1 MKNLYFDNFEDF
13 SCVIADKF
21 DELYKE
27 NFEDIAVIAK
37 PDEAKEIFK
46 ELVCM
51 GYDICN
57 ITYERIDWD
66 GYDDEYILSMNHDGI
81 WLEKFKRED
90 GKYLTDESTITY
102 ILDNCSS
109 KVIPYCKGK
118 NVYEVTVVGDDDCNC
133 DECEK
138 CLTINGKPATK
149 EEFDRYVSQFKK
161 DEKPTTTTS
170 SSTASK
176 STYRVNGE
184 EVDKDTYVNALRTI
198 EDMYTKNISET
209 LSGYSDFVEEMH
221 KWKRLLGWQYELNN
235 IVWKGL
241 MVDVVGCRLFLF
253 GKREYISVTN
263 NWSVSQTGKENYSH
277 MTISAFNYKNW
288 RS

>member
-1 MKNLYFDNFEDF
+1 MKNLYFDNFEDLA
-13 SCVIADKF
+13 CDIADRF

-37 PDEAKEIFK
+37 PDEVKEIFK

-66 GYDDEYILSMNHDGI
+66 GYDDEYILSMNHNGI

-118 NVYEVTVVGDDDCNC
+118 IVYEVTVGDDDECDCDDCDDC
-133 DECEK
+133 DEGF
-138 CLTINGKPATK
+138 TVNGRPATK
-149 EEFDRYVSQFKK
+149 EEFDAYVSQFRH
-161 DEKPTTTTS
+161 DEKPTTT
-170 SSTASK
+170 SK
-176 STYRVNGE
+176 ESYFINGKS
-184 EVDKDTYVNALRTI
+184 VDK
-198 EDMYTKNISET
+198 SEFDKK
-209 LSGYSDFVEEMH
+209 YEEFEEMYLDNI
-221 KWKRLLGWQYELNN
+221 RDMLLNYCEF
-235 IVWKGL
+235 
-241 MVDVVGCRLFLF
+241 MD
-253 GKREYISVTN
+253 SVN
-263 NWSVSQTGKENYSH
+263 D
-277 MTISAFNYKNW
+277 W
-288 RS
+288 RSRMLLW

>member
-1 MKNLYFDNFEDF
+1 MKNLYFDNFEDLA
-13 SCVIADKF
+13 CDIADRF

-37 PDEAKEIFK
+37 PDEVKEIFK

-109 KVIPYCKGK
+109 KVIPYCKG
-118 NVYEVTVVGDDDCNC
+118 NTVYEVTVGKEDDECDC
-133 DECEK
+133 DECDDCEE

-149 EEFDRYVSQFKK
+149 EEFDAYVSQFRH
-161 DEKPTTTTS
+161 DEKPTTTS
-170 SSTASK
+170 SAKSVYKINNKEVSK
-176 STYRVNGE
+176 E
-184 EVDKDTYVNALRTI
+184 EFDKKY
-198 EDMYTKNISET
+198 EE
-209 LSGYSDFVEEMH
+209 FEEMYLDNI
-221 KWKRLLGWQYELNN
+221 RDMLLSYCEF
-235 IVWKGL
+235 
-241 MVDVVGCRLFLF
+241 MD
-253 GKREYISVTN
+253 SVN
-263 NWSVSQTGKENYSH
+263 E
-277 MTISAFNYKNW
+277 W
-288 RS
+288 RSRMLLW

>member
-1 MKNLYFDNFEDF
+1 MKNLYFDDFEDF

-21 DELYKE
+21 DRLDKE

-46 ELVCM
+46 ELVCI

-66 GYDDEYILSMNHDGI
+66 GYDDEYILSMNHNGI

-118 NVYEVTVVGDDDCNC
+118 IVYEVTVGDDDECDCDDCDDC
-133 DECEK
+133 DEGF
-138 CLTINGKPATK
+138 TVNGRPATK
-149 EEFDRYVSQFKK
+149 EEFDSYVSQFKH
-161 DEKPTTTTS
+161 DEKPVTT
-170 SSTASK
+170 SK
-176 STYRVNGE
+176 STYKINGKECSKE
-184 EVDKDTYVNALRTI
+184 EFDKKY
-198 EDMYTKNISET
+198 EE
-209 LSGYSDFVEEMH
+209 FEEMYLDNI
-221 KWKRLLGWQYELNN
+221 RDMLLSYCEFMDEVN
-235 IVWKGL
+235 
-241 MVDVVGCRLFLF
+241 
-253 GKREYISVTN
+253 E
-263 NWSVSQTGKENYSH
+263 
-277 MTISAFNYKNW
+277 W
-288 RS
+288 RSRMLRW

>member
-1 MKNLYFDNFEDF
+1 MKNLYFDNFDDLA
-13 SCVIADKF
+13 CDIADRF
-21 DELYKE
+21 DELYTE

-57 ITYERIDWD
+57 ITYEHIDWD

-118 NVYEVTVVGDDDCNC
+118 IVYEVSVGIDEDDECGCDDCS
-133 DECEK
+133 ECA
-138 CLTINGKPATK
+138 C
-149 EEFDRYVSQFKK
+149 KK
-161 DEKPTTTTS
+161 DEKPTTT
-170 SSTASK
+170 STTK
-176 STYRVNGE
+176 STYKINNKEVSKE
-184 EVDKDTYVNALRTI
+184 EFDKKY
-198 EDMYTKNISET
+198 EE
-209 LSGYSDFVEEMH
+209 FEEMYLDNIRDMLLNYCEFMDEVND
-221 KWKRLLGWQYELNN
+221 WKSR
-235 IVWKGL
+235 
-241 MVDVVGCRLFLF
+241 FL
-253 GKREYISVTN
+253 S
-263 NWSVSQTGKENYSH
+263 W
-277 MTISAFNYKNW
+277 
-288 RS
+288 

>member
-21 DELYKE
+21 DRLYKE

-118 NVYEVTVVGDDDCNC
+118 NVYEVTVGKEECGCNDC
-133 DECEK
+133 DECDDCEEGF
-138 CLTINGKPATK
+138 TVNGKPVSK
-149 EEFDRYVSQFKK
+149 EEFDSYVSQFKH
-161 DEKPTTTTS
+161 DEKPVTTTS
-170 SSTASK
+170 T
-176 STYRVNGE
+176 TYKVNGE
-184 EVDKDTYVNALRTI
+184 EVDKETFDSALAKI
-198 EDMYTKNISET
+198 EDKYFDNVRDM
-209 LSGYSDFVEEMH
+209 
-221 KWKRLLGWQYELNN
+221 LLGYCEMMDEVN
-235 IVWKGL
+235 
-241 MVDVVGCRLFLF
+241 D
-253 GKREYISVTN
+253 
-263 NWSVSQTGKENYSH
+263 
-277 MTISAFNYKNW
+277 W
-288 RS
+288 RSRMLLW

>member
-1 MKNLYFDNFEDF
+1 MKNLYFDNFEDLA
-13 SCVIADKF
+13 CDIADRF

-37 PDEAKEIFK
+37 PDEVKEIFK
-46 ELVCM
+46 ELVCI

-118 NVYEVTVVGDDDCNC
+118 IVYEVTVGDDDECDCDDCDDC
-133 DECEK
+133 DEGF
-138 CLTINGKPATK
+138 TVNGRPATK
-149 EEFDRYVSQFKK
+149 EEFDSYVSQFKH
-161 DEKPTTTTS
+161 DENPTNTS
-170 SSTASK
+170 KESYFINGK
-176 STYRVNGE
+176 S
-184 EVDKDTYVNALRTI
+184 VDKSEFDKEYEKFEEKYMDNIRDMLLSYCEFMDEVNEWR
-198 EDMYTKNISET
+198 K
-209 LSGYSDFVEEMH
+209 
-221 KWKRLLGWQYELNN
+221 
-235 IVWKGL
+235 
-241 MVDVVGCRLFLF
+241 LF
-253 GKREYISVTN
+253 R
-263 NWSVSQTGKENYSH
+263 W
-277 MTISAFNYKNW
+277 
-288 RS
+288 

>member
-1 MKNLYFDNFEDF
+1 MKNLYFDDFEDF

-21 DELYKE
+21 DRLYKE

-37 PDEAKEIFK
+37 PDEVKEIFK

-118 NVYEVTVVGDDDCNC
+118 IVYEVTVGIDEDDCDC
-133 DECEK
+133 DDCSECA
-138 CLTINGKPATK
+138 C
-149 EEFDRYVSQFKK
+149 KK
-161 DEKPTTTTS
+161 DEKPTTT
-170 SSTASK
+170 SK
-176 STYRVNGE
+176 ESYFINGKS
-184 EVDKDTYVNALRTI
+184 VDK
-198 EDMYTKNISET
+198 SEFDKKYEE
-209 LSGYSDFVEEMH
+209 LEEMYMDNIRNIMLDYCNFMDSVND
-221 KWKRLLGWQYELNN
+221 WRSRLLLW
-235 IVWKGL
+235 
-241 MVDVVGCRLFLF
+241 
-253 GKREYISVTN
+253 
-263 NWSVSQTGKENYSH
+263 
-277 MTISAFNYKNW
+277 
-288 RS
+288 